1 MHFATFKAT
10 IRGIVRSLGD
20 GTSVFFVTTVDG
32 KFIAYISDGTQIT
45 GNSLSTRVTVRWGN
59 RNHLAQAEI

>member
-1 MHFATFKAT
+1 MSYESFQSMIRRLVNNSGGGISVRFKF
-10 IRGIVRSLGD
+10 D
-20 GTSVFFVTTVDG
+20 DG
-32 KFIAYISDGTQIT
+32 KFIAYVSDGTQIT